1 MDDMKYFAIE
11 GHANT
16 DFEAIHL
23 CAQKLKEEG
32 YVTDQFESNCI
43 NREKEY
49 PTGLPTVGPV
59 AMPHSEASGVVKN
72 AICMLKLDKPVC
84 FRRMDDETEDISAKM
99 VFNLALTDSSHMEI
113 LQHLMGLFANTEKM
127 QDLYDTDI
135 KDLPAKLATYIK
147 QGQES
152 E

>member
-1 MDDMKYFAIE
+1 
-11 GHANT
+11 
-16 DFEAIHL
+16 
-23 CAQKLKEEG
+23 
-32 YVTDQFESNCI
+32 
-43 NREKEY
+43 
-49 PTGLPTVGPV
+49 
-59 AMPHSEASGVVKN
+59 
-72 AICMLKLDKPVC
+72 
-84 FRRMDDETEDISAKM
+84 M

>member
-1 MDDMKYFAIE
+1 
-11 GHANT
+11 
-16 DFEAIHL
+16 
-23 CAQKLKEEG
+23 
-32 YVTDQFESNCI
+32 
-43 NREKEY
+43 
-49 PTGLPTVGPV
+49 
-59 AMPHSEASGVVKN
+59 
-72 AICMLKLDKPVC
+72 MLKLDKPVC